1 MNTATIISFGNIG
14 KIDAVIRGIAAMT
27 MIGIV
32 LAFDLDSSVSSI
44 LAFLSIPTMLFALM
58 RWDPLYR
65 LCDFS
70 TDGDILR
77 A

>member
-14 KIDAVIRGIAAMT
+14 KIDAVMRGIAAAT
-27 MIGIV
+27 MLGIV
-32 LAFDLDSSVSSI
+32 LVFDLDSSVSSI
-44 LAFLSIPTMLFALM
+44 LTLLSIPTVLFALM
-58 RWDPLYR
+58 RWDPLYSLLDVR
-65 LCDFS
+65 